1 MRRIILMLVFLSVI
15 SKCLGFFRE
24 IVLAYFYGASAV
36 SDAYLISITIPTVI
50 FAFVG
55 TALATSYIPLYTSIE
70 KEKGEKEALRF
81 SNNLINF
88 LLETFA

>member
-1 MRRIILMLVFLSVI
+1 MRRIVLILVILSLI